1 LIIRHY
7 LGSSASRVIGIPG
20 IVAGRRLAV
29 GLAVIAIDHFG
40 VIAVVSLRAGRAI
53 GAGSGVIAIDR
64 FSVVAIDRSLAV
76 VSTGFSTRIGP
87 GVRVLVFVLVL
98 LSVFTRAE
106 ESPVAEALAP
116 LAVEV
121 TEFVLSTVGST
132 APATP
137 DRPSARAKAAVVMMT
152 FFMTSS

>member
-1 LIIRHY
+1 LV
-7 LGSSASRVIGIPG
+7 LLLSSVFVLVELSVLVLVLLLS
-20 IVAGRRLAV
+20 IVLV
-29 GLAVIAIDHFG
+29 LLLSIVLWLLS
-40 VIAVVSLRAGRAI
+40 VLVLVLVLVLVS
-53 GAGSGVIAIDR
+53 
-64 FSVVAIDRSLAV
+64 
-76 VSTGFSTRIGP
+76 VS
-87 GVRVLVFVLVL
+87 VLVFVLVL